1 MRVVR
6 HKKLKFTT
14 KCNNILFEMSTY
26 NQIVGLPNTSNTC
39 YVNSLLQCLM
49 SLDSFRIF
57 CNNFNPLVNV
67 SKLFMTANQSDNCVD
82 LVKYQSFLNLL
93 QSVLPKHFILNEQ
106 NDTHELFVLLIDHFY
121 ETNAL
126 KRCIKRMFYM
136 DLEREIECVNCGSES
151 KSKSI
156 ESSSALCISTDGSL
170 EESLDYHF
178 QSVLIGD
185 WKCDKC
191 DLKHERNHLSYSL
204 KNSPE
209 VLTIVLKR
217 QHRKRRDKPKISHLL
232 DLTKYIDTDDRTEYR
247 YILRSLINHRG
258 IINYGHYHAYV
269 VYDIPEEKKFYTIKA
284 DDETTSI
291 VKLENDVN
299 TNDTYMLFYERVNAS
314 EVE

>member
-1 MRVVR
+1 
-6 HKKLKFTT
+6 
-14 KCNNILFEMSTY
+14 MSTY
-26 NQIVGLPNTSNTC
+26 NLIVGLPNTSNTC
-39 YVNSLLQCLM
+39 YINSLLQCLM
-49 SLDSFRIF
+49 SLESFRIF

-67 SKLFMTANQSDNCVD
+67 SKLFMTVHEDAVATAADRDAPSDCID
-82 LVKYQSFLNLL
+82 LVKYHSFLNLL
-93 QSVLPKHFILNEQ
+93 QSILPKYFKLNEQ

-121 ETNAL
+121 ETKAL
-126 KRCIKRMFYM
+126 KRCVKRMFYM

-178 QSVLIGD
+178 QSVLIDD

-191 DLKHERNHLSYSL
+191 NLKHERNHLSYSL

-217 QHRKRRDKPKISHLL
+217 QQRKRRNKIKIPHLL

-247 YILRSLINHRG
+247 YILRSMINHRG

-269 VYDIPEEKKFYTIKA
+269 LYDIPEEKKFYTIKA

-291 VKLENDVN
+291 VHIENDVN
-299 TNDTYMLFYERVNAS
+299 TNDTYMVFYERVNAS
-314 EVE
+314 EIE